1 MIFDDYNAVKPF
13 QVSSAKSKTLISFL
27 VTECNK
33 WLNAHTKN
41 QLDMRQEIR
50 GVKDDIKNNSKI
62 KTKKVVNQ

>member
-33 WLNAHTKN
+33 WLNAYTKN
-41 QLDMRQEIR
+41 QVDIKNEIR
-50 GVKDDIKNNSKI
+50 GVKDEIKNAPS